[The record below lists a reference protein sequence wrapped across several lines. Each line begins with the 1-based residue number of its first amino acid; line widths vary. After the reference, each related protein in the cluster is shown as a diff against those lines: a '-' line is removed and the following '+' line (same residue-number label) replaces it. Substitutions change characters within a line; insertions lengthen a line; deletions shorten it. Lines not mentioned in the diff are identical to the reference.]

1 MKNLKKA
8 FAVVVALAMVMSTVA
23 FAAVFSDVDDS
34 AAYAEAIEAGVA
46 LKMFTGYEDGTFKP
60 EGDITRAEFAAIV
73 VRMLGQEAQADGAKG
88 VTLFDDVPSTHWA
101 AGYINIVSNLC
112 IVNGYGDGNFGPED
126 NVTYEQAVKMC
137 VVALG
142 YEPAAGGNYPVGYL
156 TIAQQRGITTG
167 VRGTS
172 GAPINRGQVAQMAF
186 NALDVPLMTQTGF
199 GTYIEYVINDGT
211 NNTDRKTLLSENLG
225 IVKVKG
231 IVTESYELSSV
242 KKADLVELE
251 IINNYKTPYEDEF
264 EEDTAIDVNAGDT
277 NIRSLVGYP
286 VIAYLAYDEMSN
298 DYPVAMYARKD
309 FTSTEELT
317 LAISD
322 IEEIKDVTSGGSVS
336 YYQISYYPS
345 SDARTTEKFTVR
357 AEPNIYVNGAK
368 EETRDILTV
377 LDPADYYGT
386 ATFALGDSTNTG
398 EDYDT
403 IYILSYRN
411 AVVES
416 VDTKAGRVDM
426 KEGDPISFGS
436 NKTNVSSTLYDEDGN
451 EIDWSTLQENDI
463 LSIRTAKGTV
473 TVNICTL
480 VRNTVEGSITEKS
493 SETDPYLVEFKIGGE
508 KYKVDNQLV
517 IPEELDLNY
526 EGVFYLDIFG
536 RIAHYEAQ
544 SSLTRNYAY
553 VIDTGIHDAGFEDR
567 LQIKAFT
574 FDGEVVT
581 FTCATNVT
589 VIKGKAKPE
598 YYNKKDDMGALK
610 DLIAVDSVI
619 TFSVNQQGEIN
630 RLALPV
636 TSSDIGL
643 NYFAQYADGNDFD
656 YRGSSATIR
665 VGGRSVEISED
676 TIIMIAGPGFNDDDY
691 DLMSLSVLGDED
703 IEQLGATTQV
713 YDVNNNMIAGLVV
726 VGESISVA
734 GESAGLAM
742 VSRISQIRDED
753 GDIINSLTIYQG
765 GEVKDVQAEEE
776 NTPDPFWI
784 ISPKLNAKGKMSGDT
799 AVIASIQGGRIVTGD
814 GFDNTG
820 DVEYVIGEV
829 TARRGSRLTITG
841 VDGDGNDVEE
851 EIYSIPTSANVYL
864 YNDSATSNARKAM
877 IVDSVS
883 IFSVRDS
890 EYYDEDD
897 YEIESVSAL
906 IRWYEGRIQDVVLF
920 FDIDFD
926 TDIEE

>member
-23 FAAVFSDVDDS
+23 FAAVIFSDVDELRRICRS
-34 AAYAEAIEAGVA
+34 IEAGVA

-101 AGYINIVSNLC
+101 AGYINIVSNLG

-225 IVKVKG
+225 IVKVKA

-242 KKADLVELE
+242 KKADLVQLE
-251 IINNYKTPYEDEF
+251 ITNNYKTPYEDEF
-264 EEDTAIDVNAGDT
+264 EEGTTRDVYVGDT

-286 VIAYLAYDEMSN
+286 VIAYLAYDEMS
-298 DYPVAMYARKD
+298 DDATAMYVRKD

-322 IEEIKDVTSGGSVS
+322 IEEIKEVTSGGNVS
-336 YYQISYYPS
+336 YYQISYYPTA
-345 SDARTTEKFTVR
+345 DARTTEKFTVR
-357 AEPNIYVNGAK
+357 AEPNIYVNGDK
-368 EETRDILTV
+368 ESKDILTV
-377 LDPADYYGT
+377 LDPEDYYGT
-386 ATFALGDSTNTG
+386 ATFALGNSTDTS

-480 VRNTVEGSITEKS
+480 VRNTVEGTITERS
-493 SETDPYLVEFKIGGE
+493 SETDPEFRIGGE
-508 KYKVDNQLV
+508 YYKVDNQLV
-517 IPEELDLNY
+517 VPDDLDLNY

-553 VIDTGIHDAGFEDR
+553 VIDTGMHDAGFEDR

-589 VIKGKAKPE
+589 VIKEKAGAASTE
-598 YYNKKDDMGALK
+598 SVYFKKDDMDDLK
-610 DLIAVDSVI
+610 DLIPVDSVI
-619 TFSVNQQGEIN
+619 TFSVNSQGEIN
-630 RLALPV
+630 RLALPG
-636 TSSDIGL
+636 SNSDIGL
-643 NYFAQYADGNDFD
+643 NYFARYAQGDDFD
-656 YRGSSATIR
+656 YRGNSATIR
-665 VGGRSVEISED
+665 VGGRSVRFL
-676 TIIMIAGPGFNDDDY
+676 IIQ
-691 DLMSLSVLGDED
+691 S
-703 IEQLGATTQV
+703 
-713 YDVNNNMIAGLVV
+713 
-726 VGESISVA
+726 
-734 GESAGLAM
+734 
-742 VSRISQIRDED
+742 
-753 GDIINSLTIYQG
+753 
-765 GEVKDVQAEEE
+765 
-776 NTPDPFWI
+776 
-784 ISPKLNAKGKMSGDT
+784 
-799 AVIASIQGGRIVTGD
+799 
-814 GFDNTG
+814 
-820 DVEYVIGEV
+820 
-829 TARRGSRLTITG
+829 
-841 VDGDGNDVEE
+841 
-851 EIYSIPTSANVYL
+851 
-864 YNDSATSNARKAM
+864 
-877 IVDSVS
+877 
-883 IFSVRDS
+883 
-890 EYYDEDD
+890 
-897 YEIESVSAL
+897 
-906 IRWYEGRIQDVVLF
+906 
-920 FDIDFD
+920 
-926 TDIEE
+926 